1 MIMMQTFDVL
11 KITLK
16 LS

>member
-1 MIMMQTFDVL
+1 MIMMPTFDVL

-16 LS
+16 LN